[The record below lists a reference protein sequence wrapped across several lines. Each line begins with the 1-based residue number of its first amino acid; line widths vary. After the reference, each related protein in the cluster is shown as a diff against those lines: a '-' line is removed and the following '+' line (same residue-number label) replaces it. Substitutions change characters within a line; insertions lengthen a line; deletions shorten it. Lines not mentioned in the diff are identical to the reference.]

1 VSGFGAFEMTL
12 RDICVAVIPR
22 HPPVVS
28 GRSTPTTVGPLR
40 RQALRDHHVVWSRAV
55 DHPVGLRR

>member
-12 RDICVAVIPR
+12 RDICVAVIPDTHR
-22 HPPVVS
+22 WCLADL
-28 GRSTPTTVGPLR
+28 RQQWWGPLR
-40 RQALRDHHVVWSRAV
+40 RQALRDHVVWSRAV